1 MMLHNKRKKEILF
14 HVNLLNSLDHFAPI
28 ITYFL
33 QNYKHI
39 GIIVY
44 DTKNHKSDFRMQ
56 SFMSYENFKY
66 INESKLKYFRRKFI
80 QNEFFINLLKKDSFL
95 IYIYRFFVLYVFKN
109 FLISKKIA
117 CCVYDWGPPYRANH
131 MDAILSNI
139 PTVVLPHGT
148 STTKELAVA
157 PTPRKLD
164 FSHRN
169 IFDLY
174 IFKTESHRLQFTE
187 IGLSSKI
194 TKVWGDQR
202 FSKKW
207 CNELL
212 TIVPK
217 FQSKFSNDNSINCLF
232 FVVPLVYGT
241 NKDQF
246 LNLIKFFSKMK
257 KYNFIISIR
266 EDVLRDVGIDIV
278 GKQNHNIIVDI
289 ENSPSALIEWADIVL
304 DMGSSITIEAII
316 KKKRVIELSF
326 MNNLQSI
333 FEDLWYIESP
343 KSIDEA
349 IEFLTKKNNKASKIN
364 DRALEEFSNLINS
377 NTIDGIDVTEYAC
390 REMIRVFE
398 KKISYQ
404 DKLQS
409 SY

>member
-1 MMLHNKRKKEILF
+1 MLKNNDKKEILF
-14 HVNLLNSLDHFAPI
+14 NVNLLNSLDHFAPI
-28 ITYFL
+28 IRYFL

-66 INESKLKYFRRKFI
+66 INENKFKFLRRKFI
-80 QNEFFINLLKKDSFL
+80 QNKFFIYLLKKDSFL

-169 IFDLY
+169 IFDHY
-174 IFKTESHRLQFTE
+174 IFKTENHRRQFTE

-194 TKVWGDQR
+194 TKVWGDPR
-202 FSKKW
+202 FSQKW
-207 CNELL
+207 CDELL
-212 TIVPK
+212 TITPNFK
-217 FQSKFSNDNSINCLF
+217 SKFNNGNSINCLF

-246 LNLIKFFSKMK
+246 LNLIKVFSKMK

-266 EDVLRDVGIDIV
+266 EDMLRDVGIDIV

-289 ENSPSALIEWADIVL
+289 ETSPSALIEWSDIVL

-326 MNNLQSI
+326 MNNLKSI

-343 KSIDEA
+343 QNIDET
-349 IEFLTKKNNKASKIN
+349 IEMLEIEDNTNSKIN
-364 DRALEEFSNLINS
+364 DSALSHFTDLINS
-377 NTIDGIDVTEYAC
+377 NEIDGIGVTEYAC
-390 REMIRVFE
+390 REIIKIFD
-398 KKISYQ
+398 KKISYR
-404 DKLQS
+404 DKSLFAS
-409 SY
+409 